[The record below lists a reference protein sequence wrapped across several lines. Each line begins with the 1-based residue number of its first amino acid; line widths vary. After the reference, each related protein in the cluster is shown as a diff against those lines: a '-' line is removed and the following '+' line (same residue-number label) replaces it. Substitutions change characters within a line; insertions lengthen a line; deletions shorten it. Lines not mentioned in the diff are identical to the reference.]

1 MAFNA
6 IDNLHSAIAAS
17 TATTG
22 VTALPTGWLPG
33 DVAYEVIQHFHNSSV
48 TVTPPD
54 GWVEVAAVQ
63 PDADRNGVFVYRRVL
78 QSGDTSPTWTVN
90 NQTAGWFHQM
100 FVVRG
105 ADTTTPEAA
114 AATSTDTPAGT
125 SHTGAS
131 VSPTTDGALVVSI
144 VAVRSNTVV
153 SLATANGFHL
163 REAMRGQTITGAD
176 GSSHVGFGCH
186 EQAGASRV
194 PTWQT
199 AASVAGR
206 VVQFAV
212 AAADYTAGDP
222 FIVGWTPMLASGA
235 ATQQPGLPA
244 GWEADDLAVA
254 VGLHRNTAQPTLGIS
269 TGWDEIESD
278 NTNGRL
284 ALYMWKRLLQ
294 GGDSGPT
301 ITPSTVS
308 DGYGSLVLALRNVT
322 AVEDVAASVELN
334 NAWTTVTPTAVET
347 VTDGAVALFAT
358 GTGDDNTLS
367 FDTTQGFAGLIGT
380 EFDTT
385 IGGDFAIAVGVKAV
399 SPAGSQ
405 TLPTLRQNASAGD
418 NSTTIKTALQAV
430 VPDPDPDPEP
440 TTGNRIGGTGAIR
453 RSPRRVA

>member
-1 MAFNA
+1 MALNA
-6 IDNLHSAIAAS
+6 IDTLHSAVAVS
-17 TATTG
+17 TSTTGATT
-22 VTALPTGWLPG
+22 LPTGWLAD
-33 DVAYEVIQHFHNSSV
+33 DVAYAVLQHFHTSTV
-48 TVTPPD
+48 TVSPPA
-54 GWVEVAAVQ
+54 GWTEVVAVQ
-63 PDADRNGVFVYRRVL
+63 PDADRNGVFVFRRVL
-78 QSGDTSPTWTVN
+78 QGGDGNPTWTVD
-90 NQTAGWFHQM
+90 NQTAGWSHQI

-105 ADTTTPEAA
+105 ADTVTPEAA
-114 AATSTDTPAGT
+114 AATTTDTASGT
-125 SHTGAS
+125 SHTGAAVNA
-131 VSPTTDGALVVSI
+131 VSDGALAVSVFAARANTT
-144 VAVRSNTVV
+144 VA
-153 SLATANGFHL
+153 LGTANGFHL
-163 REAMRGQTITGAD
+163 RSAMRLQTATGND
-176 GSSHVGFGCH
+176 GSGHVGFRPH
-186 EQAGASRV
+186 ETAGNTGVPVWQTGASV
-194 PTWQT
+194 L
-199 AASVAGR
+199 GR
-206 VVQFAV
+206 IVQFAV
-212 AAADYTAGDP
+212 ASADYTAGDP
-222 FIVGWTPMLASGA
+222 FIVGWTPLLASGA

-269 TGWDEIESD
+269 AGWNEIESD

-284 ALYMWKRLLQ
+284 ALYLWKRQLQ

-347 VTDGAVALFAT
+347 VTDGAVVLFAT

-367 FDTTQGFAGLIGT
+367 FDATQGFAGLIGT

-418 NSTTIKTALQAV
+418 NSTTIKTALRAV

-440 TTGNRIGGTGAIR
+440 ATGGNRIGGTGAIR
-453 RSPRRVA
+453 RSPVRR